1 MYILNLFYFRPPGY
15 PPTAGAAAELQ
26 ALQQY
31 KSELMRAQQAQV
43 AQAQAQAQ
51 AQQAQAQAQ
60 VAAAANPYAALYGLM
75 GYSGGFPGAGRK
87 DPS

>member
-1 MYILNLFYFRPPGY
+1 MIIYSRPPGY

-43 AQAQAQAQ
+43 AQAQAQ
-51 AQQAQAQAQ
+51 QAQAQ

-87 DPS
+87 DS

>member
-1 MYILNLFYFRPPGY
+1 
-15 PPTAGAAAELQ
+15 
-26 ALQQY
+26 
-31 KSELMRAQQAQV
+31 MRAQQAQV
-43 AQAQAQAQ
+43 AQAQAQ
-51 AQQAQAQAQ
+51 QAQ

>member
-1 MYILNLFYFRPPGY
+1 
-15 PPTAGAAAELQ
+15 
-26 ALQQY
+26 
-31 KSELMRAQQAQV
+31 MRAQQAQV

-51 AQQAQAQAQ
+51 AQQAQAQ

-75 GYSGGFPGAGRK
+75 GYSGGFPGRK

>member
-1 MYILNLFYFRPPGY
+1 
-15 PPTAGAAAELQ
+15 
-26 ALQQY
+26 
-31 KSELMRAQQAQV
+31 MRAQQAQV
-43 AQAQAQAQ
+43 AQAQ